1 MNLLI
6 EKKGLNQLSLFDK
19 QYSPECG
26 HVQHDKCTSCIC
38 KRLRKLQPGTSV
50 ALRVSGVRVPSV
62 GSLVLQSFDDTD
74 CCATFDA
81 GGGVSPFII
90 DCHRIDGFTINA

>member
-1 MNLLI
+1 M
-6 EKKGLNQLSLFDK
+6 SLFDK

-26 HVQHDKCTSCIC
+26 HCQYNKCTSSIC
-38 KRLRKLQPGTSV
+38 KRLKNLQPGTSV
-50 ALRVSGVRVPSV
+50 SLRVYGVRVPTS
-62 GSLVLQSFDDTD
+62 GSLVLQSFDPTD